1 MRWRPCRR
9 RSPSFRPRLPSGSG
23 ISTIPICTRRI
34 ARNSTRPPQHSQAR
48 RRNCRKPKKDGS
60 TSKCCA
66 NKSNRLNPTG
76 LTQMTSPLAA
86 KIARDYGTP
95 AVVIDMDLVERN
107 IARIQAACN
116 EAGVANRPHIK
127 THKSPLL
134 AKLQIAAGAKGITC
148 QKLGE
153 AEVMADAG
161 IDDILISYNL
171 IGEEKMARLGAL
183 QAKAGMTVAAD
194 NSVVVAGLP
203 QAAAASG
210 RPLSVVVECDTGRKR
225 AGVATPAE
233 AIALARE
240 IAASKGLTFAGFM
253 LYPTETG
260 WTEAQKF
267 YDEALAGVRAH
278 GLDAAMVSTG
288 GTPNLKNVGKLKGAT
303 EHRPR
308 TYIYNDR
315 MQVAAGV
322 ASWDDCALHIYST
335 VVSRAGPDRGILDA
349 GSKTLTSD
357 TGGGLEGHGLILE
370 HPEARIARF
379 AEEHGFLDLARS
391 NTRPNVGDVVRIVPN
406 HVCVVVNMMDEVV
419 MVRGDEIIGTLPVAA
434 RGKLR

>member
-1 MRWRPCRR
+1 
-9 RSPSFRPRLPSGSG
+9 
-23 ISTIPICTRRI
+23 
-34 ARNSTRPPQHSQAR
+34 
-48 RRNCRKPKKDGS
+48 
-60 TSKCCA
+60 
-66 NKSNRLNPTG
+66 
-76 LTQMTSPLAA
+76 MTTPLAA
-86 KIARDYGTP
+86 KIAREYGTP
-95 AVVIDMDLVERN
+95 VAVIDMDRVERN
-107 IARIQAACN
+107 IARIQAACDA
-116 EAGVANRPHIK
+116 AGVANRPHIK
-127 THKSPLL
+127 THKSPML
-134 AKLQIAAGAKGITC
+134 AAMQIKAGAKGITC

-153 AEVMADAG
+153 AEVMAEAG

-171 IGEEKMARLGAL
+171 LGDEKMARLGAL
-183 QAKAGMTVAAD
+183 QAKANMTVAAD
-194 NSVVVAGLP
+194 NSVVIAGLP

-225 AGVATPAE
+225 AGVETPAE

-240 IAASKGLTFAGFM
+240 IAASKGL
-253 LYPTETG
+253 
-260 WTEAQKF
+260 
-267 YDEALAGVRAH
+267 
-278 GLDAAMVSTG
+278 S
-288 GTPNLKNVGKLKGAT
+288 PNLKNVGKLKGAT
-303 EHRPR
+303 EHRPG

-322 ASWDDCALHIYST
+322 ASWDDCALNIYST

-357 TGGGLEGHGLILE
+357 TGGGLDGHGLILE

-379 AEEHGFLDLARS
+379 AEEHGFLDLIRS

-419 MVRGDEIIGTLPVAA
+419 MVRGDEIIGTLQVAA

>member
-1 MRWRPCRR
+1 
-9 RSPSFRPRLPSGSG
+9 
-23 ISTIPICTRRI
+23 
-34 ARNSTRPPQHSQAR
+34 
-48 RRNCRKPKKDGS
+48 
-60 TSKCCA
+60 
-66 NKSNRLNPTG
+66 
-76 LTQMTSPLAA
+76 MTTPLAA
-86 KIARDYGTP
+86 KIAKEYGTP
-95 AVVIDMDLVERN
+95 CAVIDMDRVERN
-107 IARIQAACN
+107 IARIQKACD

-127 THKSPLL
+127 THKNPML
-134 AKLQIAAGAKGITC
+134 AQLQIKAGAKGITC

-153 AEVMADAG
+153 AEIMADSG
-161 IDDILISYNL
+161 IDNILISYNL
-171 IGEEKMARLGAL
+171 LGDEKMARLGAL
-183 QAKAGMTVAAD
+183 QGKANVTVAAD
-194 NSVVVAGLP
+194 NSIVVGDLP
-203 QAAAASG
+203 KAAAASG

-225 AGVATPAE
+225 AGVETPAE

-240 IAASKGLTFAGFM
+240 IAASKGLSFAGFM

-260 WTEAQKF
+260 WADAQKF

-278 GLDAAMVSTG
+278 GLDATIVSTG
-288 GTPNLKNVGKLKGAT
+288 GTPNLKNLGKLKGGT
-303 EHRPR
+303 EHRFG

-322 ASWDDCALHIYST
+322 ATWDDCALHIYST
-335 VVSRAGPDRGILDA
+335 VVSRAGPERGILDA

-357 TGGGLEGHGLILE
+357 TGGLEGHGLILE

-379 AEEHGFLDLARS
+379 AEEHGFLDLSRS

-419 MVRGDEIIGTLPVAA
+419 MVRGDEIIGALPVTA